1 MLGGFSVFSIL
12 VCYIIESLT
21 KLLTNSGLYNIVLGI
36 FAGLGITCYI
46 IVAWLSSSRKVFYL
60 LIQERR
66 VIFILIVLG
75 ILFYID
81 NIFGDW
87 SAAGIAY
94 PVGILCYISN
104 DMIVEYF
111 PRKAAFGAMI
121 LIVVIT
127 LWCIFNHTFLIA
139 DCEQRKLAWGIFG
152 EKISYCTIK
161 RLIYQTLLSL
171 TFSAAISIIRNGTNT
186 LFFCNLNI
194 YRSTGTTDRSKL
206 EEVYVS
212 SMKMEK
218 DRAIAADKSNV
229 EVEMKRSEEKSI

>member
-1 MLGGFSVFSIL
+1 MLMGFSVFSIL
-12 VCYIIESLT
+12 VCYIMDSLT
-21 KLLTNSGLYNIVLGI
+21 KLLTNSGLYDIVLGI
-36 FAGLGITCYI
+36 FAGLAFTIYI
-46 IVAWLSSSRKVFYL
+46 ITTWLSSSRKVFYL

-81 NIFGDW
+81 NIFGNW

-94 PVGILCYISN
+94 PVGILCYISY
-104 DMIVEYF
+104 DMIVKYY
-111 PRKAAFGAMI
+111 PRRVAFGVMTGI
-121 LIVVIT
+121 TLIT

-161 RLIYQTLLSL
+161 RLIYQTILSL
-171 TFSAAISIIRNGTNT
+171 TFSAAISVFRNGTNT
-186 LFFCNLNI
+186 LFFCNANI
-194 YRSTGTTDRSKL
+194 YRSTGTINQHTMD
-206 EEVYVS
+206 EVYVS

-229 EVEMKRSEEKSI
+229 EVEIT